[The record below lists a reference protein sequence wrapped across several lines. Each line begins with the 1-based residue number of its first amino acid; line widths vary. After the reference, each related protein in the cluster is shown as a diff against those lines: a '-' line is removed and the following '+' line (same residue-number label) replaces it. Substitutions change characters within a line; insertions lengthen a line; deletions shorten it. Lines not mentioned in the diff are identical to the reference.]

1 MSRRLLLIGA
11 VVLQLSVLVGLY
23 LNSVWPLWV
32 GAHVR
37 LEIVPI
43 DPRSLFRGNYAR
55 LDYEIANLPRT
66 LLSEDP
72 GRLRVNE
79 IVYVSLRE
87 EGDIWHASAVSVTP
101 PEQGVYLRGR
111 LQIPLDPDH
120 EDLQLRYGIEAW
132 FASRENALEIERS
145 LRATRRE
152 DPRAVAEVA
161 IAPSGRAALVRLHR
175 PER

>member
-11 VVLQLSVLVGLY
+11 LALQLSVLVGMVLS
-23 LNSVWPLWV
+23 SVWPLWV

-37 LEIVPI
+37 LAIVPI

-55 LDYEIANLPRT
+55 LDYEIATLPRA
-66 LLSEDP
+66 LLSEDL

-87 EGDIWHASAVSVTP
+87 EGDIWRASAVSVTP
-101 PEQGVYLRGR
+101 PERGVYLRGR
-111 LQIPLDPDH
+111 LQMPFDPDH
-120 EDLQLRYGIEAW
+120 EHLQVRYGIEAW

-152 DPRAVAEVA
+152 ASRASAEVA
-161 IAPSGRAALVRLHR
+161 IAPSGRAALVRLHAPAR
-175 PER
+175 